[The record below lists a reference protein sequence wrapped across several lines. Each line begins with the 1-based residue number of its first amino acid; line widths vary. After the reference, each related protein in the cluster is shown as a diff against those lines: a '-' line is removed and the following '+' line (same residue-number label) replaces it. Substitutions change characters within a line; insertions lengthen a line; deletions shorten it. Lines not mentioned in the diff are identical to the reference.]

1 MALATLAILFL
12 TLATLS
18 TRYYKPHTHVWFKLI
33 LMACLARKVQM
44 KNSTDVDY

>member
-1 MALATLAILFL
+1 MALATLAILL
-12 TLATLS
+12 TLATLY
-18 TRYYKPHTHVWFKLI
+18 YYKPHTHVWFKLI